1 VITTTWLR
9 RLYDESWRYFVAK
22 LDPYIL
28 VIADSLQLRLGPYLA
43 ASIDQARDLLER
55 FLNDI
60 EFHADRDDLHSR
72 ASRYLL
78 AQVYLALHQF
88 SKAELC
94 FRKIIDRATQGLGED
109 WAHLVTF
116 EAWRMLA
123 VIANFYDRFEERN
136 AFEQKALECGQMTY
150 GPWHLRVI
158 QLQREVFALEPRTA
172 AGKQWRYISS
182 FPAFEDETIVEV
194 HTSGIL

>member
-1 VITTTWLR
+1 MAETALR
-9 RLYDESWRYFVAK
+9 RIVEIFRSKAGPLHPCHCRLAFNYVWVLIWRHQF
-22 LDPYIL
+22 
-28 VIADSLQLRLGPYLA
+28 
-43 ASIDQARDLLER
+43 DQVRDLLEQ

-60 EFHADRDDLHSR
+60 EFHAGRDDLHSR

-88 SKAELC
+88 SKTELC

-109 WAHLVTF
+109 RVHLVTF

-123 VIANFYDRFEERN
+123 VIANFHDRFEERN

-150 GPWHLRVI
+150 DPWHLRVI
-158 QLQREVFALEPRTA
+158 QLQREVFALEPRTT

-182 FPAFEDETIVEV
+182 FPAFEDETIAEV
-194 HTSGIL
+194 NTSGIL